1 VFHVSQLKK
10 AIGNHHVKSEMLP
23 DLQGQGQEMILE
35 EILGRIT
42 VTAHGSS
49 IDIEM
54 IKEQFP

>member
-1 VFHVSQLKK
+1 
-10 AIGNHHVKSEMLP
+10 VKSEMLP